1 MAPKPKTPA
10 TIQVI
15 RAGKTNEYQLADSKD
30 WAVIFDDVLEI
41 KATDG
46 CCYYWPLPSL
56 TLWKVK
62 EHVAP

>member
-1 MAPKPKTPA
+1 MAAKLKTPA

-15 RAGKTNEYQLADSKD
+15 RAGKTSEYQLADSKD

-41 KATDG
+41 KAIDG
-46 CCYYWPLPSL
+46 CSYYWPLLSV